1 MATII
6 TVHGTFAHVENDPA
20 QAAADP
26 VELQWWRHGSAFDG
40 DMKRLVAAESGNV
53 EVRPFEWSGGNSE
66 VERRNAGKQLLKLLR
81 EQEAK
86 GEPYVLVGH
95 SHGGSVISS
104 ALLESAGRRQ
114 PLNGLKRWITVGTP
128 FVAMRKERFL
138 FTRLSLMRKVVF
150 VGSMML
156 FLMFLVYAAAE
167 FTSGSG
173 RGSRLFGATFPGIVA
188 AMGLMMSLPVIAFY
202 FLLRALDRRGLLH
215 YSDRVKGR
223 AREFFGA
230 RWLSLT
236 HADDEA
242 VQGLAFLP
250 GAKLLFFDNSF
261 AVSAITLLSVLALP
275 LIYLFLLTSPPAM
288 VGLADALKT
297 RVYEAAS
304 SPEAEKAIIEARQ
317 RPGAASATIA
327 PANEGERPRA
337 YRWAAWRDYAARRP
351 ALEARFP
358 NLRSAERAL
367 RFKSR
372 FFEKNGKPCEGG
384 RLCGGGA
391 DLRVNSG
398 LLLHVVTDEVS
409 WTLGAESAIGR
420 LAGENSRWVR
430 WLGPLVV
437 AAVLVP
443 LAFGLVALLLM
454 LVIRAIAGLVSRALS
469 TVLNRLTNA
478 EVKRAAFGNDTEG
491 EIAVGAVDRP
501 VWLDKSPPR
510 LPLTLGELISEFS
523 NTMATRS
530 ITKFRHAIGRLA
542 LAEPKHTA
550 DTAITTYFTWK
561 ELVHSSYFDVAQ
573 FRKLVAQAVARSE
586 GFAPTAELKADADFT
601 TTAQWL
607 AEIEGR
613 AGASE
618 PPGVKPPTTKD
629 AGAVSAVV
637 ASTVKAE
644 P

>member
-26 VELQWWRHGSAFDG
+26 VDLQWWRHNSAFDN

-53 EVRPFEWSGGNSE
+53 EVTPFEWSGGNSE
-66 VERRNAGKQLLKLLR
+66 IERRNAGKQLLKLLR

-86 GEPYVLVGH
+86 GEPYVVVGH

-114 PLNGLKRWITVGTP
+114 PLKGLKRWITVGTP

-156 FLMFLVYAAAE
+156 FLMFLVYAVAE
-167 FTSGSG
+167 LMSGSG
-173 RGSRLFGATFPGIVA
+173 RGSRLFGATFPGIIA

-202 FLLRALDRRGLLH
+202 FLLGALDRRGLLH

-223 AREFFGA
+223 ARELFGP

-275 LIYLFLLTSPPAM
+275 LIYLFLLLSPPAM

-297 RVYEAAS
+297 RVYEVAS
-304 SPEAEKAIIEARQ
+304 SPEAEKAILEARQ
-317 RPGAASATIA
+317 RPGAASATITLG
-327 PANEGERPRA
+327 NEGERPRA
-337 YRWAAWRDYAARRP
+337 YRWAAWRDYAARRG

-358 NLRSAERAL
+358 NLRAAERAL

-372 FFEKNGKPCEGG
+372 FFEKDGKPCEGG

-420 LAGENSRWVR
+420 LAGENSRWLR

-454 LVIRAIAGLVSRALS
+454 LVIRAIAGLVSRGLS
-469 TVLNRLTNA
+469 AVLNRLTNA

-510 LPLTLGELISEFS
+510 LPLTLGELVTEFS

-586 GFAPTAELKADADFT
+586 GFAATAELKADADFT